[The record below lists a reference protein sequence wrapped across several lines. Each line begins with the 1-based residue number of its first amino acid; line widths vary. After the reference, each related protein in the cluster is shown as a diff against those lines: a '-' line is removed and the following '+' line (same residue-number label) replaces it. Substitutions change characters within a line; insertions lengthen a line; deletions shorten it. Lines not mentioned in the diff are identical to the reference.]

1 MEVSLRK
8 VLAEDRP
15 AVEALLRERELP
27 LVGLD
32 EHFDTFWVADA
43 DGTLVGTAG
52 LEVHG
57 RLGLLRSL
65 AVHPN
70 HGGAGIG
77 SRLTWQLLEEA
88 VGQGLREVFLLTT
101 TAAEFFPRFGFVRL
115 RRREVP
121 AELQASAEFT
131 ACPDTATAMR
141 WSPTASGLYEPPT
154 VI

>member
-1 MEVSLRK
+1 LEISLRRA
-8 VLAEDRP
+8 LAADKP
-15 AVEALLRERELP
+15 AVESLLVSRELP
-27 LVGLD
+27 LDGLD
-32 EHFDTFWVADA
+32 DHFDTFWVADG
-43 DGTLVGTAG
+43 DGTVVGTAG

-65 AVHPN
+65 AVHPDA
-70 HGGAGIG
+70 GGAGIG

-88 VGQGLREVFLLTT
+88 VSQGLREVFLLTT
-101 TAAEFFPRFGFVRL
+101 TAADFFPRFGFVRL

-121 AELQASAEFT
+121 TELHQSAEFA
-131 ACPDTATAMR
+131 ACPDTAIAMR